1 MESERMTRVMG
12 IVNVTPD
19 SFSDGGKYFRPEEA
33 VRRALNLIDDGADII
48 DIGAESTRPGSV
60 PISWEEEWS
69 RLEPVFKGLSPRGC
83 PRRKGLSPQS
93 VSVQSDLDDRANLL
107 QKDNSAKNKDKIS
120 VITEGSVPTSAV
132 PEGPV
137 PRDAEGSVPI
147 SVPIS
152 VDTYHPET
160 ARLAVESGASII
172 NCVYPE
178 PIGEMLEILRENPNV
193 ELVMP
198 ASAWEM
204 RDERWVMRDER
215 WVMRD
220 ERWVMGDERWGMG
233 DLASR
238 IYIDPMIGFG
248 TTREEDLELLRSVP
262 ELAKKARVLV
272 GASRKRLVKKLTGEK
287 VTGKNLGGNLGIAV
301 WAAMNG
307 ASVVRVH
314 DVRETFQA
322 LKVIGA
328 ICGRICG

>member
-1 MESERMTRVMG
+1 MESERIARVMG

-33 VRRALNLIDDGADII
+33 VRRALNLIDEGADII

-69 RLEPVFKGLSPRGC
+69 RLEPVLKGLSPRC
-83 PRRKGLSPQS
+83 A
-93 VSVQSDLDDRANLL
+93 SVQLDENERANSL
-107 QKDNSAKNKDKIS
+107 QKNNSANKKGKFS
-120 VITEGSVPTSAV
+120 VVSEGSVPTN
-132 PEGPV
+132 
-137 PRDAEGSVPI
+137 
-147 SVPIS
+147 VPIS

-160 ARLAVESGASII
+160 AMLAVEAGAGII

-178 PIGEMLEILRENPNV
+178 PVEEMLAILREKPHV

-198 ASAWEM
+198 VSAF
-204 RDERWVMRDER
+204 
-215 WVMRD
+215 
-220 ERWVMGDERWGMG
+220 GMVSE
-233 DLASR
+233 DLVSR

-248 TTREEDLELLRSVP
+248 TTRDEDLELLRSVP
-262 ELAKKARVLV
+262 EFAKKARVLV

-328 ICGRICG
+328 ICGRIYG

>member
-1 MESERMTRVMG
+1 MESERIARVMG

-33 VRRALNLIDDGADII
+33 VRRALNLIDEGADII

-69 RLEPVFKGLSPRGC
+69 RLEPVLKGLSPRC
-83 PRRKGLSPQS
+83 T
-93 VSVQSDLDDRANLL
+93 SVQLDENERTNSL
-107 QKDNSAKNKDKIS
+107 QKNNSANKKSKFS
-120 VITEGSVPTSAV
+120 VVSEGSVPTN
-132 PEGPV
+132 
-137 PRDAEGSVPI
+137 
-147 SVPIS
+147 VPIS

-160 ARLAVESGASII
+160 AMLAVEAGAGII

-178 PIGEMLEILRENPNV
+178 PVEEMLAILREKPHV

-198 ASAWEM
+198 VSAF
-204 RDERWVMRDER
+204 
-215 WVMRD
+215 
-220 ERWVMGDERWGMG
+220 GMVSE
-233 DLASR
+233 DLVSR

-248 TTREEDLELLRSVP
+248 TTRDEDLELLRSVP
-262 ELAKKARVLV
+262 EFAKKARVLV

-328 ICGRICG
+328 ICGRIYG